1 VPGVKY
7 VVIES
12 RYDEVVTP
20 YTNAFLTGPGAQ
32 NILLQDQCA
41 TDFTEHIG
49 IIYDPV
55 ALQDVMNALGADN
68 PGFRPTCSLVLP
80 VVSG

>member
-7 VVIES
+7 LVIES
-12 RYDEVVTP
+12 RHDEVVTP
-20 YTNAFLTGPGAQ
+20 YANAFLTGPGAQ

-49 IIYDPV
+49 IIYVPV

-68 PGFRPTCSLVLP
+68 PGFHPVCSVVLP
-80 VVSG
+80 VFSG